1 MTTYSEFGGG
11 MGTALISKKEICDNG
26 QIEVDL
32 ILLTKGG
39 SVGVI
44 FRYENEDDYF
54 LLSLSESIIKL
65 SQKIPNFML
74 KVESTKMMTIK
85 ADIWFTVLLRFDDSK
100 LDLWITKENNNP
112 I

>member
-1 MTTYSEFGGG
+1 M
-11 MGTALISKKEICDNG
+11 C
-26 QIEVDL
+26 
-32 ILLTKGG
+32 
-39 SVGVI
+39 
-44 FRYENEDDYF
+44 RYENEDDYF

>member
-44 FRYENEDDYF
+44 FRY
-54 LLSLSESIIKL
+54 I
-65 SQKIPNFML
+65 
-74 KVESTKMMTIK
+74 
-85 ADIWFTVLLRFDDSK
+85 
-100 LDLWITKENNNP
+100 
-112 I
+112 